1 MASPNANTALRLRGI
16 EKSFPGVHAVRR
28 VDLDIRE
35 GEVHGL
41 VGENGAG
48 KSTLVRMM
56 SGAITPDD
64 GSITVLGQQ
73 MVYGDPRSVIERGT
87 ATVYQEPTLIPS
99 LSPPA
104 NIFLGR
110 PRTRFGFLLNG
121 EMKRRVQQLAEEL
134 EIDIPRKGATGDLAL
149 SQQRLVDIVGAI
161 ERNARIVIMDE
172 PTASFPLRAREMVYG
187 LIERLKQDGVTV
199 VFVSH
204 DLEEVLQTC
213 DVVTVLRDGQVV
225 WTRNAEELG
234 VGDLIT
240 AMLGRAVEVTEGR
253 RGDRTT
259 STSDERETAL
269 EVSGLCIPP
278 KLTGVDL
285 TVRRGEIVGIA
296 GLAGSGRTTLLRALA
311 GAGPVAD
318 GRMAVR
324 GRDVAWP
331 LSPRQ
336 AQRLGIMLAPE
347 NRRTQGL
354 VLQLSAA
361 ENIRL
366 ASLGRTSRHGFLT
379 RKFLRR
385 AAMPLAEKVQFPV
398 PRLDAMAATFSG
410 GNQQKLVLAKA
421 LSTQPRVLLL
431 DEPLRGIDIGAKVE
445 IQHLI
450 LSLANDGVGILV
462 ADEDLNFL
470 ASFAD
475 RIIVLSRRTIAAEH
489 IGDDIDPSRVLKD
502 MFAVE
507 QSTQGFP

>member
-35 GEVHGL
+35 GDVHGL

-110 PRTRFGFLLNG
+110 PRTRFGVLLNG
-121 EMKRRVQQLAEEL
+121 EMKRRAQQLGEEL
-134 EIDIPRKGATGDLAL
+134 EIDIPPNGATGDLAL

-187 LIERLKQDGVTV
+187 LIERLKEDGVTV

-225 WTRNAEELG
+225 WTRNAEKLG
-234 VGDLIT
+234 VDDLIT
-240 AMLGRAVEVTEGR
+240 AMLGRAVEVTEG
-253 RGDRTT
+253 
-259 STSDERETAL
+259 A
-269 EVSGLCIPP
+269 
-278 KLTGVDL
+278 
-285 TVRRGEIVGIA
+285 
-296 GLAGSGRTTLLRALA
+296 
-311 GAGPVAD
+311 
-318 GRMAVR
+318 
-324 GRDVAWP
+324 
-331 LSPRQ
+331 
-336 AQRLGIMLAPE
+336 
-347 NRRTQGL
+347 
-354 VLQLSAA
+354 
-361 ENIRL
+361 
-366 ASLGRTSRHGFLT
+366 
-379 RKFLRR
+379 
-385 AAMPLAEKVQFPV
+385 
-398 PRLDAMAATFSG
+398 
-410 GNQQKLVLAKA
+410 
-421 LSTQPRVLLL
+421 
-431 DEPLRGIDIGAKVE
+431 
-445 IQHLI
+445 
-450 LSLANDGVGILV
+450 
-462 ADEDLNFL
+462 
-470 ASFAD
+470 
-475 RIIVLSRRTIAAEH
+475 
-489 IGDDIDPSRVLKD
+489 
-502 MFAVE
+502 
-507 QSTQGFP
+507 